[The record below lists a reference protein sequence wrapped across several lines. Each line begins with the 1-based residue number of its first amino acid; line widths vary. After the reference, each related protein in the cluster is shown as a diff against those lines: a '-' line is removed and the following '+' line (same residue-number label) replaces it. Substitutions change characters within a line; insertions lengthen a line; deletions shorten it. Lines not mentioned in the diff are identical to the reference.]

1 MAEEEKKAVES
12 KEEIQEQKQEEPK
25 KEDINSLFPGAVLI
39 EKPNKDSKP
48 YEEAIEQA
56 RVDFN
61 KVVKKSRIRSYIAMG
76 VVLAL
81 AVTSVIFI
89 GFRGLAWSIAGWS
102 LVGTAVVGM
111 IVFYIVTRNTVPNAT
126 KDYIDVVNREL
137 NQRNFADNQFTEA
150 KTDKKEKLEIA
161 DPISDGIYAGLTTI
175 ASRNVINGKFAGRT
189 FKLGD
194 MGLYSGQGKGRTS
207 AFVGK
212 YFSYPNDLHFE
223 GRYII
228 SIKGKAPVDLPTD
241 TADLVVLHEDDSFV
255 VFGKEGAKYESDL
268 TKAFVSEIKKV
279 QVNNHLLNLNVVI
292 WSGHTA
298 VYASYDDQIMTLPFQ
313 KNYDKEPNEQYANDL
328 LHLFKACHLIVK
340 E

>member
-161 DPISDGIYAGLTTI
+161 DPISDGLLLDD
-175 ASRNVINGKFAGRT
+175 GR
-189 FKLGD
+189 
-194 MGLYSGQGKGRTS
+194 
-207 AFVGK
+207 
-212 YFSYPNDLHFE
+212 
-223 GRYII
+223 
-228 SIKGKAPVDLPTD
+228 
-241 TADLVVLHEDDSFV
+241 
-255 VFGKEGAKYESDL
+255 
-268 TKAFVSEIKKV
+268 
-279 QVNNHLLNLNVVI
+279 
-292 WSGHTA
+292 
-298 VYASYDDQIMTLPFQ
+298 
-313 KNYDKEPNEQYANDL
+313 
-328 LHLFKACHLIVK
+328 
-340 E
+340 